1 MQDEVQEGVQARP
14 EAEVRLHLH
23 PQVQVHLG
31 EKVPRREKVQDCLGQ
46 GKGQLIK
53 LNLFEL

>member
-1 MQDEVQEGVQARP
+1 MQARP
-14 EAEVRLHLH
+14 EAEVRLHLR

-31 EKVPRREKVQDCLGQ
+31 EEVPRREKMQDCLGQ

-53 LNLFEL
+53 FNLLEL